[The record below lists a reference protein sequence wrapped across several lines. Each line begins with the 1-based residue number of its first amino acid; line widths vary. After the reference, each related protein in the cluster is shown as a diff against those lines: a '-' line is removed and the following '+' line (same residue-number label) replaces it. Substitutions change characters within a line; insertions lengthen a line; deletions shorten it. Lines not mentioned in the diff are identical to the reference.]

1 MSVLLDGKALAS
13 KIKKEISEES
23 KRREAAGKA
32 RPALAVILVGED
44 PASAVYV
51 RNKEKDCLECG
62 IKSVPYK
69 LTADYGEEKLLSL
82 IDALNGDPAI
92 HGILVQLPLP
102 PGYDERRVIERIDPA
117 KDVDAFH
124 PVNVGRLT
132 IGKEGFLP
140 CTPAGIVALLDEYG
154 IDPTG
159 KNCVVIGRSN
169 IVGKPMA
176 LLLLR
181 RNGTVTVA
189 HSRTVDLPS
198 LTRNAD
204 ILVSAVGKAGFVTP
218 DMVKKGAVIIDVGM
232 NRNAEGRLCGDVD
245 FDGCA
250 PLASFI
256 TPVPGGVGP
265 MTRAILM
272 KNTLYA
278 AELADEIG

>member
-102 PGYDERRVIERIDPA
+102 PAGRRTSPSTISPWAI
-117 KDVDAFH
+117 
-124 PVNVGRLT
+124 RLR
-132 IGKEGFLP
+132 
-140 CTPAGIVALLDEYG
+140 C
-154 IDPTG
+154 
-159 KNCVVIGRSN
+159 
-169 IVGKPMA
+169 
-176 LLLLR
+176 
-181 RNGTVTVA
+181 
-189 HSRTVDLPS
+189 SR
-198 LTRNAD
+198 
-204 ILVSAVGKAGFVTP
+204 
-218 DMVKKGAVIIDVGM
+218 
-232 NRNAEGRLCGDVD
+232 
-245 FDGCA
+245 
-250 PLASFI
+250 
-256 TPVPGGVGP
+256 
-265 MTRAILM
+265 
-272 KNTLYA
+272 
-278 AELADEIG
+278 